1 MPVYDYKCTEH
12 GLFHELASMADAG
25 QPKACP
31 KCGKASARVIMIPP
45 EVLAM
50 APDQRAAMAHNEEA
64 RHQPIISSV
73 DSRAE
78 AADRA
83 AFAQRKDSSNVSRR
97 AGHQHGRG
105 CCGGGAE
112 HAGETSALK
121 QQVVFLP
128 DGSKVFPS
136 QRPWM
141 ISH

>member
-1 MPVYDYKCTEH
+1 MPVYDYKCTDH
-12 GLFHELASMADAG
+12 GVFHELATVEQGS
-25 QPKACP
+25 QPCACP
-31 KCGKASARVIMIPP
+31 SCGKLSSRVIMIPP

-50 APDQRAAMAHNEEA
+50 APATRKSMDRNEEA
-64 RHQPIISSV
+64 RHSPIISSV

-78 AADRA
+78 ATDRA
-83 AFAQRKDSSNVSRR
+83 AFAKKKGHHSHHKGCGCSHET
-97 AGHQHGRG
+97 AGDR
-105 CCGGGAE
+105 
-112 HAGETSALK
+112 SALK